1 MYLQLQ
7 KDHLPPGFLL
17 SDITIPGETLDKT
30 RRHLV
35 FATKKQLSLLAKAK
49 TWYMDATFKV
59 YYYFI

>member
-7 KDHLPPGFLL
+7 KDHLPPGF
-17 SDITIPGETLDKT
+17 SDISIPGETLDKT

-35 FATKKQLSLLAKAK
+35 FAAKQQLSLLAKAK
-49 TWYMDATFKV
+49 TWYMDATLKV